1 MPLDPSEEPVIA
13 PDPTAFNQRTPQVP
27 GRHAEPWSYRDLLL
41 FLAFAIIALIVS
53 NFVALTIYAALR
65 PMTGWPVPAGL
76 ITSNTFFL
84 LAAQLL
90 FYAILFCYIYFLVVF
105 RYHLRF
111 WRGLRWTRL
120 NHRSLARYIVLGI
133 LVTAAIQMVPTLLPD
148 KIDFPLRRLF
158 SSPASAYAIAAF
170 AVLIAPFME
179 EIIFR
184 GVLFAVFESRIG
196 LRSAVVITAVL
207 FAGLHVPEYW
217 GAWEHV
223 VLIFLVGLIFSLA
236 RGLTGSVTP
245 GFVLHVTYNA
255 CLMIGLFVVS
265 SHFRIIQSGLLR

>member
-1 MPLDPSEEPVIA
+1 MLLDPSEEPVMT
-13 PDPTAFNQRTPQVP
+13 PDPAVL
-27 GRHAEPWSYRDLLL
+27 GREAPLISGHPTEPWSFRDLLL
-41 FLAFAIIALIVS
+41 FLAFAIVALLVS
-53 NFVALTIYAALR
+53 NFLALIIYAALR
-65 PMTGWPVPAGL
+65 PVAGWPIPAGL

-90 FYAILFCYIYFLVVF
+90 FYAILFGYIYLLVVF

-111 WRGLRWTRL
+111 WQGLRWTHL
-120 NHRSLARYIVLGI
+120 NPRSAVQYVLLGI
-133 LVTAAIQMVPTLLPD
+133 LFTAAIQMVPTLLPD
-148 KIDFPLRRLF
+148 KSDFPLRRLF
-158 SSPASAYAIAAF
+158 NSPDSAYAIAAF

-179 EIIFR
+179 EIVFR

-196 LRSAVVITAVL
+196 LPSAVVITAVL

-223 VLIFLVGLIFSLA
+223 VLIFLVGLALSLA
-236 RGLTGSVTP
+236 RGLTGSITP

-255 CLMIGLFVVS
+255 CLMAGLFLAS
-265 SHFRIIQSGLLR
+265 SHFRIIQNGLLR